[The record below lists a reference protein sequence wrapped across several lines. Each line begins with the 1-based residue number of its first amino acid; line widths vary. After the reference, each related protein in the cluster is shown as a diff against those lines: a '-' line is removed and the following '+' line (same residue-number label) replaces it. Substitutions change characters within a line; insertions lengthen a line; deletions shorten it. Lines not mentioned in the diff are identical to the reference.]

1 MRELLVFFI
10 IACLAAGV
18 LLVSLVELAF
28 TVRRRKAQESLE
40 AQLKDLRA
48 AYNESVNKLVLEG
61 DSKLTDTDQ
70 QLEDLNGARDTD
82 KEELSAEHKKELDAL
97 REKSRKALEKAEEK
111 AHRLEAEA
119 KVSADAYM
127 NQRRKEVEAEL
138 MDLVIT
144 VSKKVLPKGISYEV
158 HKELVTQA
166 LNDVNASKKP

>member
-28 TVRRRKAQESLE
+28 TVRRRKAQENLQG
-40 AQLKDLRA
+40 QLKELRA

-61 DSKLTDTDQ
+61 DSQLIDTEQ
-70 QLEDLNGARDTD
+70 QLDELNGASDSV
-82 KEELSAEHKKELDAL
+82 KEELSAEHSKELDAL

-119 KVSADAYM
+119 KESADAYM
-127 NQRRKEVEAEL
+127 KQRRKEVEAEL

-144 VSKKVLPKGISYEV
+144 VSKKVLPEGISYDA
-158 HKELVTQA
+158 HKELVAQA
-166 LNDVNASKKP
+166 LKDVYAGKKP